1 MRLVLV
7 HRFVSNNSI
16 RQSFFLYFF
25 FTFRGLSIC
34 LPCKLILHSRCTRY
48 NAISSM
54 FFLFIATIAR
64 FLDIF
69 CCLRFFF
76 VCFFFA
82 LANVER
88 MSVLVLVYGHR
99 FFVLRWRFSST
110 ERRRGKAI
118 GKDTRT
124 TKYSIDVVVLTL
136 TKRKSQNVVIIE

>member
-1 MRLVLV
+1 MLV

-76 VCFFFA
+76 VCFFFCACECRTNERARACLRSSLFCFAVA
-82 LANVER
+82 LFE
-88 MSVLVLVYGHR
+88 HR
-99 FFVLRWRFSST
+99 
-110 ERRRGKAI
+110 K
-118 GKDTRT
+118 K
-124 TKYSIDVVVLTL
+124 
-136 TKRKSQNVVIIE
+136 KRKSDRQGHPNNKIFNRCCCLDFNEEKKSKCRYN